1 MQLVQPRGQIRPVA
15 LNDAVGHRIAAGH
28 AGRGCAGAAKVAHD
42 GLALGRAQQQLQ
54 RRNLLA
60 AGRGRRAGNCAA
72 SADGR
77 SGRQLLAADDGER
90 RLAGNRLQIQRHLH
104 GSLVIEDQPGNG
116 PGSWPGNRG
125 DGRGRPM
132 NRRLV
137 RDGLGGQARQR
148 GAGCERYVRLGK
160 VRRQRRRGA

>member
-1 MQLVQPRGQIRPVA
+1 MTQHARALQRGQLQQALHLGGVA
-15 LNDAVGHRIAAGH
+15 A
-28 AGRGCAGAAKVAHD
+28 
-42 GLALGRAQQQLQ
+42 
-54 RRNLLA
+54 
-60 AGRGRRAGNCAA
+60 
-72 SADGR
+72 
-77 SGRQLLAADDGER
+77 R

-104 GSLVIEDQPGNG
+104 GGLVIEDQPGNR

-137 RDGLGGQARQR
+137 RDGLGGQGRQR